1 MEFEIYPVG
10 SKELLAILKMCEIII
25 SMSVTK
31 ALVAVRKVEDKEV
44 RRPEAEWEVASGV
57 WRRDHGQNK
66 IT

>member
-1 MEFEIYPVG
+1 
-10 SKELLAILKMCEIII
+10 MCEIII

-44 RRPEAEWEVASGV
+44 RRPGAEWEVASGV
-57 WRRDHGQNK
+57 WRGDHGQNK